1 MLQIAPYIG
10 AFILIS
16 ISHNPM
22 TFSTTIAAI
31 LALIILPVVVLLW
44 ATESKEQRRTRQT
57 KTARKLRAQNYT
69 FREIA
74 ERIGKSETTARR
86 YCKVCAA

>member
-1 MLQIAPYIG
+1 
-10 AFILIS
+10 
-16 ISHNPM
+16 M

-31 LALIILPVVVLLW
+31 LALIILPVLVLLW

-69 FREIA
+69 FRQIA

>member
-16 ISHNPM
+16 ISHNFM

-31 LALIILPVVVLLW
+31 LALIILPIVVLLW
-44 ATESKEQRRTRQT
+44 VTESKEQRRTRQT

>member
-1 MLQIAPYIG
+1 
-10 AFILIS
+10 
-16 ISHNPM
+16 M

-31 LALIILPVVVLLW
+31 LALIILPVLVLFW
-44 ATESKEQRRTRQT
+44 VTESQEQRRTRQT